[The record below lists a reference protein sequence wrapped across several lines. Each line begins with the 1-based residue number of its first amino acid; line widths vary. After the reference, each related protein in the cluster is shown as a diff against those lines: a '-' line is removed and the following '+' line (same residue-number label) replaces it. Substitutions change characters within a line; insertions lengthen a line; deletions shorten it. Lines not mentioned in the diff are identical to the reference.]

1 MVAAIIIAGMVM
13 IGIAATI
20 NVHLREMTTLKDRI
34 TVTDRG
40 VSENA
45 NESAMHPD
53 VIHVIAT
60 ARENLRH
67 NHVTKIRSDVP
78 TIRRYRL
85 AWTNIAIRFATMSAR
100 IFGMASLGPTEMI
113 NIHRNDHFQNENETQ
128 TMKTTNG
135 EAKKRRRK
143 RHLKKVPKRRNRISV

>member
-1 MVAAIIIAGMVM
+1 MVAVIIIAGMVT

-20 NVHLREMTTLKDRI
+20 NVHSKEMTTLNDRI

-53 VIHVIAT
+53 VIHVIVT
-60 ARENLRH
+60 AREDLRR
-67 NHVTKIRSDVP
+67 NHVMKIHSDAP
-78 TIRRYRL
+78 TIRRCRL
-85 AWTNIAIRFATMSAR
+85 AWTSIAIRFVTMSGR

-135 EAKKRRRK
+135 EDKKW
-143 RHLKKVPKRRNRISV
+143 